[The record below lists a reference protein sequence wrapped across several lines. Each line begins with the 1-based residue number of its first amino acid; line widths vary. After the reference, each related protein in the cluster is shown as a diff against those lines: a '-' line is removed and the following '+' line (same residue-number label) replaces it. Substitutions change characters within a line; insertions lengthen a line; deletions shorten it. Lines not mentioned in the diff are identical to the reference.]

1 METDSSGLV
10 FDGREQQTFRVSGP
24 WRNGPRHLIVSGGRV
39 VASDHRPWVGFE
51 WGPLS
56 VRLHRPGVRVRRVEP
71 LIDTE
76 GRTPV
81 WLSLEELHI
90 LTKAIRYLL
99 DHDEGL
105 DEDTRTLAGE
115 TYMEIKRVAV
125 EVEARMIRNTY
136 TEAEERR
143 AESADAEGR
152 ADGA

>member
-1 METDSSGLV
+1 MESSSSSPV

-24 WRNGPRHLIVSGGRV
+24 WRDGPRHVIVSKGRV

-99 DHDEGL
+99 EHDESL
-105 DEDTRTLAGE
+105 DEDTKTLAEE

-125 EVEARMIRNTY
+125 EVEARMLKSAY

-143 AESADAEGR
+143 AESTDAEGR